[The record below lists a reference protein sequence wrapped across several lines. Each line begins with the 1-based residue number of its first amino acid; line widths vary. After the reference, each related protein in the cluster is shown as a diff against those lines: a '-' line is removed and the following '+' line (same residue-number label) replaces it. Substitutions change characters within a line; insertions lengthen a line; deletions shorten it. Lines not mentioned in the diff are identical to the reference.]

1 MRWGL
6 IMITVLLVDDHK
18 SILSGTKLLLE
29 SHGME
34 VVTCFTGADALEVLS
49 KQSFDI
55 CIYDLKMPDMD
66 GLKLTKKTL
75 EIYPDQV
82 VLIYSGE
89 DIASN
94 FNVLIKSGVSGIVD
108 KACSDKHFIAAINMA
123 MEKMVVLPLELVKS
137 LQVTNTNNQQ
147 SVENTRIECLNQQ
160 ELEVLYLASKGK
172 TNKEISDELNLAQ
185 RSVEYHLSHI
195 YKKLNVTSRVH
206 AIRKAVELNL
216 IHP

>member
-1 MRWGL
+1 
-6 IMITVLLVDDHK
+6 MITVLLVDDHK

-29 SHGME
+29 GNDME
-34 VVTCFTGADALEVLS
+34 VTTCYTGTNALEILA
-49 KQSFDI
+49 KQSFDV

-66 GLKLTKKTL
+66 GLMLTKKTL
-75 EIYPDQV
+75 EIYPDAV
-82 VLIYSGE
+82 ILIYSGE

-94 FNVLIKSGVSGIVD
+94 FNILIKSGASGVID
-108 KACSDKHFIAAINMA
+108 KACSDKHFIAAIKMA
-123 MEKMVVLPLELVKS
+123 LEKMVVLPLDLVKS
-137 LQVTNTNNQQ
+137 LQVVNTNNQQ
-147 SVENTRIECLNQQ
+147 YIEDTKVENLTQQ
-160 ELEVLYLASKGK
+160 ETDVLLLASKGK

-206 AIRKAVELNL
+206 AIRKAIELNL

>member
-1 MRWGL
+1 
-6 IMITVLLVDDHK
+6 MITVLLVDDHK

-29 SHGME
+29 SHGMD
-34 VVTCFTGADALEVLS
+34 VTTCYTGVDALEILS

-66 GLKLTKKTL
+66 GLQLTKKTL
-75 EIYPDQV
+75 EIYPEAV
-82 VLIYSGE
+82 ILIYSGE

-94 FNVLIKSGVSGIVD
+94 FNVLIKSGISGIVD
-108 KACSDKHFIAAINMA
+108 KACSDKHFIASINLA
-123 MEKMVVLPLELVKS
+123 LEKMVVLPLDLVKS
-137 LQVTNTNNQQ
+137 LQLTNTNNQQ
-147 SVENTRIECLNQQ
+147 FVENTKVECLNQQ

-185 RSVEYHLSHI
+185 RSVEYHLSHV

-206 AIRKAVELNL
+206 AIRKAIEMNL
-216 IHP
+216 IQS